1 MKRLNAFL
9 ILMLVILLCVV
20 LLIAQ
25 NGVQVTIKFMFWNFS
40 TTLGLF
46 GTILFFSGLVIMWII
61 TLFTHY
67 RDVSKLKK
75 QITEKEQKIQELEK
89 ASSEKEQKIQQLE
102 EKIVEAQKSK
112 NSSTEQTN

>member
-1 MKRLNAFL
+1 MKRLNVFL
-9 ILMLVILLCVV
+9 ILLLVILLCVV

-25 NGVQVTIKFMFWNFS
+25 NGVQVIIKFMFWNFS

-67 RDVSKLKK
+67 REVAQLRK
-75 QITEKEQKIQELEK
+75 QISEQEQKIQELEK
-89 ASSEKEQKIQQLE
+89 QIK
-102 EKIVEAQKSK
+102 EAQESET
-112 NSSTEQTN
+112 SSTEQAN

>member
-1 MKRLNAFL
+1 MKRLNVFL
-9 ILMLVILLCVV
+9 VLLLVILLCVV

-25 NGVQVTIKFMFWNFS
+25 NGVQVIIKFIFWNFS

-67 RDVSKLKK
+67 REVARLRK
-75 QITEKEQKIQELEK
+75 QISEKEQKIQELERQIK
-89 ASSEKEQKIQQLE
+89 AAQESET
-102 EKIVEAQKSK
+102 
-112 NSSTEQTN
+112 SSTEQAN